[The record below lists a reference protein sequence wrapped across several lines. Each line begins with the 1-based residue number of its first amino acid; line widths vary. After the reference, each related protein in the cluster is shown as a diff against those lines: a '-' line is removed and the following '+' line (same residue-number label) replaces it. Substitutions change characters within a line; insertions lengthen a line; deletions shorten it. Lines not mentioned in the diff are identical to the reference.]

1 MSLTTAAIQAVAA
14 SEPTGIVGFA
24 ERVMEALGEW
34 GVGALTFLETVVPP
48 IPSEVILP
56 LAGFV
61 ARQGQLSVPLL
72 MLAST
77 LGAYLGA
84 LVLYGSAALLG
95 QARAVDLLSRLP
107 LVESRDFERSAR
119 WFQEHGRRSVF
130 FGRLVPGVRALVSL
144 PAGAVRMPLLWFSL
158 FTIVGSALWNGL
170 LIGLGWVLGARYELV
185 YQYSWVL
192 DWAVVVTMVALVGWL
207 VVRRIRR
214 RDRPVEPD
222 AQVLRQVPLPSQPDH
237 QGDPPVDPPVDP
249 PANGR

>member
-1 MSLTTAAIQAVAA
+1 MSPTTAVIQAMAA

-24 ERVMEALGEW
+24 ERVIEALGEW

-61 ARQGQLSVPLL
+61 ARQGKLSVPLL
-72 MLAST
+72 LLTST

-107 LVESRDFERSAR
+107 LVERRDFERSAR
-119 WFQEHGRRSVF
+119 WFEKHGGRSVF
-130 FGRLVPGVRALVSL
+130 LGRLVPGVRALVSL
-144 PAGAVRMPLLWFSL
+144 PAGAVRMPLVRFSI
-158 FTIVGSALWNGL
+158 FTIVGSAMWNGL

-185 YQYSWVL
+185 EQYSLVL
-192 DWAVVVTMVALVGWL
+192 DWSLGVSVVVVVGWL
-207 VVRRIRR
+207 VVRRLRR
-214 RDRPVEPD
+214 GPEQ
-222 AQVLRQVPLPSQPDH
+222 A
-237 QGDPPVDPPVDP
+237 GDGDL
-249 PANGR
+249 